1 MKRIVIAVLLCMSGV
16 FLSIEDAQSYTLK
29 EGTISLSGSSNIMYQ
44 YTSAPRSY
52 RYSVSVQPGYFV
64 RDNLELA
71 VQFSGYYD
79 SYSDAAYTI
88 TPLVISHIPLGE
100 LSNLFAGVGGGY
112 SWRQYSWNGINL
124 AALLGW
130 EYLLGDEVALNI
142 KAQYNYISGEQGSY
156 HDRYAEV
163 ISQLGVSVY
172 FK

>member
-1 MKRIVIAVLLCMSGV
+1 MKRIVIVVFLCMSAV
-16 FLSIEDAQSYTLK
+16 FLSTGDAQSYTLK
-29 EGTISLSGSSNIMYQ
+29 QGTISLSGSSNIMFQ
-44 YTSAPRSY
+44 YTSDN
-52 RYSVSVQPGYFV
+52 RYYNYSLSVQPGYFV

-71 VQFSGYYD
+71 VQLSGYYD

-88 TPLVISHIPLGE
+88 TPLVIFHIPLGE
-100 LSNLFAGVGGGY
+100 PSNLFAGAGGGY

-130 EYLLGDEVALNI
+130 EYFLGSQVALHI
-142 KAQYNYISGEQGSY
+142 KAQYNYISGESSSYY

-172 FK
+172 F